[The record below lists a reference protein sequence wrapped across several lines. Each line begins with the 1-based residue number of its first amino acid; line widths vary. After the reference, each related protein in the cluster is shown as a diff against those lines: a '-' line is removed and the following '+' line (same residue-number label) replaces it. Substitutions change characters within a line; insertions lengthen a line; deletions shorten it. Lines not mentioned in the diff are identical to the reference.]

1 MTNSSDNSYSSS
13 INGGNSTAT
22 GKRER
27 WNSYSGFIFASIG
40 AAVGIGN
47 IWRFPYMVGENG
59 GGAFFL
65 TYIIVLFTFG
75 LSFMMLEFVV
85 GRYYKTSVVES
96 MKRIQKRFRY
106 VGILIVGITFSILSY
121 YLVILGWIL
130 SFFFLMIFGINL
142 SFNDYTNSLFPILS
156 FLGISIINFLIIK
169 TDIRKGLER
178 ISKIAVLL
186 LIGIIIPL
194 TLLGISMPGAEK
206 GIEFF
211 LTPDFTKSITPEVW
225 SVAFG
230 QAFFSLSIGMG
241 VLLTYG
247 SYLQDIKKPLFKS
260 SIIIILADLSIAII
274 AGIMIFSWVFSH
286 NLDPAQG
293 IPLIFQVMPS
303 LFFELEFLG
312 IVVGSLFF
320 FLLLLAGITS
330 SLSMFQ
336 VPVSAIQDTFN
347 YSKKKASYLIL
358 ILVLVAGLPS
368 ALSYSQINLSLNN
381 IPILDIVDS
390 AIGTYGIAISAAIFS
405 VIVTWFIDNRKLIEQ
420 ANLYLSRNSKINIPE
435 NIIYV
440 IKFGLPILIILT
452 IIVGIITK

>member
-1 MTNSSDNSYSSS
+1 
-13 INGGNSTAT
+13 
-22 GKRER
+22 
-27 WNSYSGFIFASIG
+27 
-40 AAVGIGN
+40 
-47 IWRFPYMVGENG
+47 
-59 GGAFFL
+59 
-65 TYIIVLFTFG
+65 
-75 LSFMMLEFVV
+75 MLEFVV
-85 GRYYKTSVVES
+85 GRYYKTSVMES
-96 MKRIQKRFRY
+96 MKRIQERFRY
-106 VGILIVGITFSILSY
+106 AGIIIVGITFSILSY
-121 YLVILGWIL
+121 YLVILGWVL

-142 SFNDYTNSLFPILS
+142 SFNEYTNSFIPILS
-156 FLGISIINFLIIK
+156 FFGISIINFIIIK
-169 TDIRKGLER
+169 SDIRKGLER

-194 TLLGISMPGAEK
+194 TLLGMSMPGAEK

-211 LTPDFTKSITPEVW
+211 LTPNFTKSITPEVW

-303 LFFELEFLG
+303 IFFELEFLG

-336 VPVSAIQDTFN
+336 VPVSAIQDSLN

-368 ALSYSQINLSLNN
+368 ALSYSPINLSLND
-381 IPILDIVDS
+381 IPILDIVDL
-390 AIGTYGIAISAAIFS
+390 AFGTYGIAISAAIFS
-405 VIVTWFIDNRKLIEQ
+405 IIVTWFIDKKKLIEQ
-420 ANLYLSRNSKINIPE
+420 ANLYISRNSKIKIPE
-435 NIIYV
+435 NIVYV
-440 IKFGLPILIILT
+440 IKFGLPILIMLT
-452 IIVGIITK
+452 IIVGLVTK

>member
-1 MTNSSDNSYSSS
+1 M
-13 INGGNSTAT
+13 A
-22 GKRER
+22 
-27 WNSYSGFIFASIG
+27 
-40 AAVGIGN
+40 
-47 IWRFPYMVGENG
+47 
-59 GGAFFL
+59 
-65 TYIIVLFTFG
+65 
-75 LSFMMLEFVV
+75 
-85 GRYYKTSVVES
+85 
-96 MKRIQKRFRY
+96 
-106 VGILIVGITFSILSY
+106 
-121 YLVILGWIL
+121 
-130 SFFFLMIFGINL
+130 FGINL
-142 SFNDYTNSLFPILS
+142 SFNDYTNSFFPILS
-156 FLGISIINFLIIK
+156 FLGISIVNFIIIK
-169 TDIRKGLER
+169 ADIRKGLER

-211 LTPDFTKSITPEVW
+211 LTPDFAKSVTPEVW

-247 SYLQDIKKPLFKS
+247 SYLQDLKKPLLQS

-293 IPLIFQVMPS
+293 ISLIFQVMPS
-303 LFFELEFLG
+303 IFFELELLG
-312 IVVGSLFF
+312 IVVGCLFF

-336 VPVSAIQDTFN
+336 VPISAIQDTFS

-358 ILVLVAGLPS
+358 VLVLIAGLPS

-390 AIGTYGIAISAAIFS
+390 AFGTYGIAISAAIFS
-405 VIVTWFIDNRKLIEQ
+405 VIVTWFIDKKKLIEQ
-420 ANLYLSRNSKINIPE
+420 ANLYSSNKIKIPE
-435 NIIYV
+435 NIV
-440 IKFGLPILIILT
+440 HLIKFGLPILITLT
-452 IIVGIITK
+452 IIVGLATK

>member
-1 MTNSSDNSYSSS
+1 
-13 INGGNSTAT
+13 
-22 GKRER
+22 
-27 WNSYSGFIFASIG
+27 
-40 AAVGIGN
+40 
-47 IWRFPYMVGENG
+47 
-59 GGAFFL
+59 
-65 TYIIVLFTFG
+65 
-75 LSFMMLEFVV
+75 
-85 GRYYKTSVVES
+85 
-96 MKRIQKRFRY
+96 
-106 VGILIVGITFSILSY
+106 
-121 YLVILGWIL
+121 
-130 SFFFLMIFGINL
+130 
-142 SFNDYTNSLFPILS
+142 
-156 FLGISIINFLIIK
+156 
-169 TDIRKGLER
+169 
-178 ISKIAVLL
+178 
-186 LIGIIIPL
+186 
-194 TLLGISMPGAEK
+194 
-206 GIEFF
+206 
-211 LTPDFTKSITPEVW
+211 
-225 SVAFG
+225 
-230 QAFFSLSIGMG
+230 
-241 VLLTYG
+241 
-247 SYLQDIKKPLFKS
+247 
-260 SIIIILADLSIAII
+260 
-274 AGIMIFSWVFSH
+274 
-286 NLDPAQG
+286 
-293 IPLIFQVMPS
+293 MPS

-390 AIGTYGIAISAAIFS
+390 AFGTYGIAISAAIFS